1 MMVDMYTELLIKNIK
16 VYAYKSTFKRLFPLI
31 IPNFLGDEI
40 LNVNGLSVQG
50 LSHAEAIAIF
60 KNIKVGLVRVTV
72 ARRDQ
77 QPKR

>member
-1 MMVDMYTELLIKNIK
+1 MFENHQKCIIVWKL
-16 VYAYKSTFKRLFPLI
+16 TFILFETLI
-31 IPNFLGDEI
+31 IQIFLGDEI